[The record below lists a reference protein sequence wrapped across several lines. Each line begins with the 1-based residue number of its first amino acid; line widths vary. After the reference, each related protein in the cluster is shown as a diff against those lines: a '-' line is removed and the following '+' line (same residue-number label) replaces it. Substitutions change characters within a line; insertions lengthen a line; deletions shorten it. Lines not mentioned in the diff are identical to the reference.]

1 MHRSV
6 ESLRRRYRIR
16 NLLFIDDMGP
26 AGRLA
31 WALTAKQACQASAGE
46 TMGAAHGAV
55 QTLHDCAVAD
65 QALMV
70 VGVAEEHLAVQKP
83 AAVPAAQTCAAAVH
97 GADAVPAVHAGPV
110 VHAVPAVDGVS
121 AVPAGPVAAAKDLA
135 AVQQAYDT
143 ASQAAAAAVLA
154 GSREVLDAI
163 AFAAG
168 AKTGGA

>member
-1 MHRSV
+1 MPTMHRSV

-83 AAVPAAQTCAAAVH
+83 AAVPA
-97 GADAVPAVHAGPV
+97 VHAGPV